1 VRQQFIE
8 IGEALGWD
16 LNAQI
21 EQLDEF
27 VRLYGAAG
35 RLDAEL
41 AEIGLAMQQPLHRE
55 ALREAMMR
63 FIERLGAAGAFSRYL
78 HDHLRAQ
85 QRAVQ
90 ASTQAPSVQASA
102 PGAVTKAAQPAK
114 LKSRLSPSALRQW
127 MKGQGRSKP
136 TRVAS

>member
-1 VRQQFIE
+1 MRQQFIE
-8 IGEALGWD
+8 IGEVLGWD

-21 EQLDEF
+21 DQLDEF

-41 AEIGLAMQQPLHRE
+41 AEIGLSMQQPLHRE

-78 HDHLRAQ
+78 HDQLRAQ
-85 QRAVQ
+85 RLA
-90 ASTQAPSVQASA
+90 AQASA
-102 PGAVTKAAQPAK
+102 AVTPSQAK
-114 LKSRLSPSALRQW
+114 PPKPQSRLSPSALRQW